1 MNYKMPEIDIF
12 GIMKTLKHRYPFL
25 MVDRITEYDDMH
37 VKGYKNVTF
46 NEPYF
51 QGHFPNDPTMPGVL
65 IVESMGQVASVLL
78 GIKLGME
85 QGNKIAF
92 LTGMD
97 KVRFRKPVRPGDCL
111 VTEAELTNVR
121 SNSAKA
127 KAKAYV
133 DGEIVA
139 EAEFLTIIADT
150 LSKDKEQD
158 NTGGVK

>member
-1 MNYKMPEIDIF
+1 MPEIDIF
-12 GIMKTLKHRYPFL
+12 GIMKILKHRYPFL
-25 MVDRITEYDDMH
+25 MVDRITDYDDTH
-37 VKGYKNVTF
+37 VTGYKNVTF

-51 QGHFPNDPTMPGVL
+51 TGHFPGDPVMPGVM
-65 IVESMGQVASVLL
+65 IVESMGQVTSVLL

-97 KVRFRKPVRPGDCL
+97 KVRFRHPVRPGDKL
-111 VTEAELTNVR
+111 VTKAELTNVR

-133 DGEIVA
+133 NDELVA
-139 EAEFLTIIADT
+139 EAEFMTIIGDT
-150 LSKDKEQD
+150 LGRSTEEKE
-158 NTGGVK
+158 

>member
-1 MNYKMPEIDIF
+1 MSEIDIF
-12 GIMKTLKHRYPFL
+12 GIMRTLKHRYPFL
-25 MVDRITEYDDMH
+25 MVDRITEYDGMRIT
-37 VKGYKNVTF
+37 GYKNVTY

-51 QGHFPNDPTMPGVL
+51 QGHFPDDPTMPGVL

-97 KVRFRKPVRPGDCL
+97 KVRFRKPVRPGDQL
-111 VTEAELTNVR
+111 ITKAELTNVH
-121 SNSAKA
+121 STSAKA

-133 DGEIVA
+133 KDEVVA
-139 EAEFLTIIADT
+139 EAEFLTIIANS
-150 LSKDKEQD
+150 LGRNAEA
-158 NTGGVK
+158 GE

>member
-1 MNYKMPEIDIF
+1 MAEIDIF
-12 GIMKTLKHRYPFL
+12 GIMRTLKHRYPFL
-25 MVDRITEYDDMH
+25 MVDRITEYDGM
-37 VKGYKNVTF
+37 KITGYKNVTF

-51 QGHFPNDPTMPGVL
+51 EGHFPEDPTMPGVL

-97 KVRFRKPVRPGDCL
+97 KVRFRKPVRPGDQL
-111 VTEAELTNVR
+111 ITKAELTNVH
-121 SNSAKA
+121 STSAKA

-133 DGEIVA
+133 KDEVVA

-150 LSKDKEQD
+150 LGRNAEVDE
-158 NTGGVK
+158 